1 MNMLGTLTR
10 IVLNPYV
17 VGGSLAL
24 IGASFY
30 APGYATMLD
39 RKVGPLAVRQW
50 IGWMPLAIGAGVIL
64 AQVRGLGIP
73 LVSDVAG
80 TAGRVVDVAA
90 RPVEAAL

>member
-1 MNMLGTLTR
+1 MLGTITR
-10 IVLNPYV
+10 TVINPYV

-30 APGYATMLD
+30 APGAVSLLD
-39 RKVGPLAVRQW
+39 RQVGPFAVRQW
-50 IGWMPLAIGAGVIL
+50 IGWIPMVIGAGVIL
-64 AQVRGLGIP
+64 AKIRGFGIP

-80 TAGRVVDVAA
+80 YAGGLVDVAA

>member
-1 MNMLGTLTR
+1 MLGTITR
-10 IVLNPYV
+10 TVINPYV

-30 APGYATMLD
+30 APG
-39 RKVGPLAVRQW
+39 AVRQW
-50 IGWMPLAIGAGVIL
+50 IGWIPMVIGAGVIL
-64 AQVRGLGIP
+64 AKVRGFGIP

-80 TAGRVVDVAA
+80 YAGGIVDVAA

>member
-1 MNMLGTLTR
+1 MLGTLTR

-30 APGYATMLD
+30 APGAVSMLD
-39 RKVGPLAVRQW
+39 RQVGPLAVRQW
-50 IGWMPLAIGAGVIL
+50 IGWTPLAIGAGVVLSQI
-64 AQVRGLGIP
+64 RGLGLP
-73 LVSDVAG
+73 VVSDVAG
-80 TAGRVVDVAA
+80 LADRFVDVAA

>member
-1 MNMLGTLTR
+1 MLGTLTR

-30 APGYATMLD
+30 APGYATLLD
-39 RKVGPLAVRQW
+39 RQLGPFAVRQW
-50 IGWMPLAIGAGVIL
+50 VGWIPLAIGTGVVL

-80 TAGRVVDVAA
+80 YADRLVDVAA
-90 RPVEAAL
+90 RPVESAL